1 MDAIP
6 TRPEQFTTDWLA
18 EKLEAPQG
26 ALKGFAA
33 KAIGTGQMCDSFR
46 LILDWDGHDGPAC
59 IVAKCPSTSA
69 ESRQIAKT
77 VHNYTFEIRWYQ
89 DLAGEIPVA
98 CPPCYHA
105 EIAENEVDFA
115 LLLGDM
121 APARQGDQLEGA
133 TIPMIEAAI
142 GEAAKLHAPL
152 WNSPRLDDYAWFG
165 LGAANKTL
173 VSALLPGL
181 YQGFKDRYRDRL
193 DANILEMGDAYIA
206 RLDAHLDQPPQSR
219 TVVHSDFRI
228 DNLLF
233 HPETGA
239 VTVVDWQ
246 TVGIG
251 IGPTDIA
258 YLIGTSIA
266 DPVQRA
272 AEEERL
278 FASYVAQ
285 LQAQG
290 VDADAD
296 QCWTDYRRG
305 AFSGFVMAI
314 FASMNVERTERGDE
328 MFAVMAERPAQ
339 QILDLDSLALI

>member
-1 MDAIP
+1 MGTIP
-6 TRPEQFTTDWLA
+6 TRPEHFTADWLA
-18 EKLEAPQG
+18 DKLGAPPG
-26 ALKGFAA
+26 ALRGFSA

-46 LILDWDGHDGPAC
+46 LTLDWSGHDGPAS
-59 IVAKCPSTSA
+59 IVAKCPSTNA
-69 ESRQIAKT
+69 DSRRIAKT
-77 VHNYTFEIRWYQ
+77 IHNYTFEISWYR
-89 DLAGEIPVA
+89 DLAEEIPVA

-133 TIPMIEAAI
+133 TIAMIEAAI
-142 GEAAKLHAPL
+142 AEAAKLHAPL
-152 WNSPRLDDYAWFG
+152 WNSPRLEDYPWFG
-165 LGAANKTL
+165 LGAANKAL

-181 YQGFKDRYRDRL
+181 YQGFKDRYRGRL
-193 DANILEMGDAYIA
+193 DAAILEMGDAFIA
-206 RLDAHLDQPPQSR
+206 RLDAYLDRAPQAR
-219 TVVHSDFRI
+219 TVVHSDFRL

-233 HPETGA
+233 HPDTGA

-246 TVGIG
+246 TVGAG
-251 IGPTDIA
+251 SGPTDIA
-258 YLIGTSIA
+258 YLTGTSIA
-266 DPVQRA
+266 DPALRA

-278 FASYVAQ
+278 CAGYAAQ
-285 LQAQG
+285 LRALG
-290 VDADAD
+290 AEADAG
-296 QCWTDYRRG
+296 QCWADYRRG

-339 QILDLDSLALI
+339 QILDLDSLALV